1 VLQPTAFQQGLDG
14 LWTPVAVTDG
24 SGCEP
29 SCNLCGNV
37 CPTGAIRALRLDEK
51 RAARMGLA
59 VVDRQTCLPHAGK
72 QECRFCAEQCTA
84 AGYQAIEF
92 ERLHVEFDESG
103 APIEDSGFLAPV
115 VRADRCVG
123 CGLCQTRCFS
133 INVREKGLLTRSA
146 IEVVAGEGKEDRL
159 VTGSYLAI
167 REAERRKAEERL
179 KKTQDQGGG
188 AYLPDF
194 IE

>member
-1 VLQPTAFQQGLDG
+1 MAFQQGLEG
-14 LWTPVAVTDG
+14 LWTPVANADW

-29 SCNLCGNV
+29 SCNICGHV
-37 CPTGAIRALRLDEK
+37 CPTGAVRALRLDEK

-59 VVDRQTCLPHAGK
+59 VVDRQACLPHAGR
-72 QECRFCAEQCTA
+72 QECQFCAEQCMA

-92 ERLHVEFDESG
+92 ERVNVELDESG
-103 APIEDSGFLAPV
+103 APVEDSGFLAPV

-133 INVREKGLLTRSA
+133 INAKEKGLLRRSA
-146 IEVVAGEGKEDRL
+146 IEVAAGEGKDDRL
-159 VTGSYLAI
+159 ATGSYIVL
-167 REAERRKAEERL
+167 REEERRKEEERL
-179 KKTQDQGGG
+179 RKAQEQGGG